1 MRRRGRV
8 NASASD
14 GGMSLPHSSPQH
26 LSLAVPDFPI
36 PVICDAHTSDRCHT
50 PHTGR
55 LEDRLRIQRGSSGR
69 LAEEGDDRRP
79 RGPCD
84 FTLVH
89 TDSSLQALEPWPRY
103 CNRTFGVREVT
114 SGFWRGQT
122 LSWRQAG
129 RAAVGCP
136 ENGWPLE
143 AQPVF
148 ASGPPQSLPGS
159 CVGPIHR
166 CIRRLCSRSYTCAWH
181 SEDVAMFP
189 GSMSCCSA
197 VPPSRLDLEKHVPAR
212 RPHWPREH
220 IVLGSWEAG
229 DWLTGTAE
237 S

>member
-14 GGMSLPHSSPQH
+14 GGMSLPHSFPQH
-26 LSLAVPDFPI
+26 LSLAVLDFPI
-36 PVICDAHTSDRCHT
+36 PVICDTHTSDRCHT

-55 LEDRLRIQRGSSGR
+55 MEDRLRIQRGSSGL
-69 LAEEGDDRRP
+69 LAEGGDDRRP

-89 TDSSLQALEPWPRY
+89 TDSSLQALELWPRY
-103 CNRTFGVREVT
+103 CNRTFGVREVA

-159 CVGPIHR
+159 C
-166 CIRRLCSRSYTCAWH
+166 RRAHPSLHPSALFSVVHLRMALGGCGHVSRFHVLLLSCSPLEA
-181 SEDVAMFP
+181 
-189 GSMSCCSA
+189 
-197 VPPSRLDLEKHVPAR
+197 RLGETL
-212 RPHWPREH
+212 PRAATS
-220 IVLGSWEAG
+220 LA
-229 DWLTGTAE
+229 
-237 S
+237 

>member
-1 MRRRGRV
+1 MPTPVTAATHHIRGAWKTGCGYSGVPAVFWRRGETTV
-8 NASASD
+8 DLGVHAT
-14 GGMSLPHSSPQH
+14 SL
-26 LSLAVPDFPI
+26 I
-36 PVICDAHTSDRCHT
+36 
-50 PHTGR
+50 
-55 LEDRLRIQRGSSGR
+55 
-69 LAEEGDDRRP
+69 
-79 RGPCD
+79 
-84 FTLVH
+84 VH

-103 CNRTFGVREVT
+103 CNHTFGVREVT

-197 VPPSRLDLEKHVPAR
+197 VPPSRLDLEKHFPAR